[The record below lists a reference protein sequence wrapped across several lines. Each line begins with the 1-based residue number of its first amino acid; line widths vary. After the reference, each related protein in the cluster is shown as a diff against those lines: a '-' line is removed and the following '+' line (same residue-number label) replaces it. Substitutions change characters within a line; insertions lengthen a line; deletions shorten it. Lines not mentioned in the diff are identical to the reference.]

1 MYHNIKKKLAYG
13 RKIMIQKRT
22 STEKECC
29 TSFPVRVK
37 LRENK
42 TDSFIIK
49 NQHLSHWFVFL
60 FYLNY
65 KYV

>member
-1 MYHNIKKKLAYG
+1 
-13 RKIMIQKRT
+13 MIQKRT
-22 STEKECC
+22 STEEERY